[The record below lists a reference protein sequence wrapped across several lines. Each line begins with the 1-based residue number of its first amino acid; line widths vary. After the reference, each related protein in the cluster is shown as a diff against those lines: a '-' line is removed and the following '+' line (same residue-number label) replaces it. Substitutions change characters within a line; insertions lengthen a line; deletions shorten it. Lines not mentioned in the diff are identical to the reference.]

1 MLTPRPS
8 PLAFHPSPFTPPR
21 MQLEAAM
28 QKLAEQLEEAMEAIE
43 QLRME
48 LEFKV
53 AGVRGLIKYTHAYV
67 ASRHACIAAF

>member
-1 MLTPRPS
+1 
-8 PLAFHPSPFTPPR
+8 
-21 MQLEAAM
+21 M
-28 QKLAEQLEEAMEAIE
+28 QKLAEQLEEAWEAIE

-67 ASRHACIAAF
+67 ASRRACIAAF